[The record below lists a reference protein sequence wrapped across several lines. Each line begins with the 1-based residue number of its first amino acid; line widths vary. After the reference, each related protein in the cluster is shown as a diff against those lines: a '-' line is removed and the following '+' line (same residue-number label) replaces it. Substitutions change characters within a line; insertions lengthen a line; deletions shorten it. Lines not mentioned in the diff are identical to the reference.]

1 MLSRIG
7 TFFKASLACMAL
19 GLLTTVGGAIEP
31 AHAQAR
37 VPSARTLLV
46 ANQTTNTIRRFS
58 RGGNDLGDFATTGLN
73 GPTGLA
79 IDKHGNVYVSNID
92 GNTIREFSP
101 TGDDLGDFAT
111 TGLDSPRRPRIRQA
125 RQPVCRQ
132 RHLDS

>member
-1 MLSRIG
+1 MRRRRG
-7 TFFKASLACMAL
+7 TFLEASLGLLVL
-19 GLLTTVGGAIEP
+19 GLLTTVGGIEP

-37 VPSARTLLV
+37 FSSARTLLV

-58 RGGNDLGDFATTGLN
+58 RSGDDLGDFATTGLN

-79 IDKHGNVYVSNID
+79 VDKHGNVFVSNID

-111 TGLDSPRRPRIRQA
+111 TGLN
-125 RQPVCRQ
+125 
-132 RHLDS
+132 